1 MPCSHSLLAAYHTR
15 DDHDLLD
22 RRIELFDA
30 RRSQIL
36 LNFESCGAP
45 GSLCGKYALGLA
57 NRR

>member
-22 RRIELFDA
+22 NRIEPVKA
-30 RRSQIL
+30 RGSVIPR
-36 LNFESCGAP
+36 NFECCGAP
-45 GSLCGKYALGLA
+45 GSLGGKYALGLA